1 MNDPFLPAADAAMT
15 EPPENLEDTA
25 IDWLVLLHSGQ
36 ATAAQRLAFQRW
48 RQSSPAH
55 ARAADEAQ
63 RLWGDLGQ
71 TRAAQQH
78 QQDASPATRTRRW
91 WPALAASVLLALGSV
106 IGWQQWPAWTSD
118 YYTAV
123 GQQQSLTLADGSRVT
138 LNSASALSVAY
149 SADERRVILERG
161 EALFEPAADGQR
173 PFVVQARAERLHS
186 AAGAFSVRRD
196 GDRLTVVVR
205 EGQVQFTG
213 EHAPVLL
220 QADQRLQ
227 YQAGQPLLAQQS
239 VDAASLTAWQRGKLI
254 FNGRPLGEVIGELER
269 YQQGRILVSDDQLAR
284 LAISGVFDLNDPQ
297 GSLRTLQQRY
307 PLQITYLPW
316 LAVLH

>member
-1 MNDPFLPAADAAMT
+1 MTDA
-15 EPPENLEDTA
+15 PENLDDTA

-36 ATAAQRLAFQRW
+36 ATAAQRMAFQQW
-48 RQSSPAH
+48 RQRSPAH
-55 ARAADEAQ
+55 TRAADEAQ

-71 TRAAQQH
+71 TQVAQQH
-78 QQDASPATRTRRW
+78 SQAARPAARAHRW
-91 WPALAASVLLALGSV
+91 WPVLAASLLLALGSV

-118 YYTAV
+118 YHTGV
-123 GQQQSLTLADGSRVT
+123 GQQQHLTLADGSRVI

-149 SADERRVILERG
+149 SADERRVVLEQG
-161 EALFEPAADGQR
+161 EALFEPQADGQR
-173 PFVVQARAERLHS
+173 PFVVQVRDQRLQG
-186 AAGAFSVRRD
+186 AGGAFSVRRD
-196 GDRLTVVVR
+196 GDQLTVVVR

-213 EHAPVLL
+213 DHAPLLL

-227 YQAGQPLLAQQS
+227 YQAGQPLLAQQK

-269 YQQGRILVSDDQLAR
+269 YQHGRILVSDRQLAD

-316 LAVLH
+316 LALLH

>member
-1 MNDPFLPAADAAMT
+1 MNDPHLLADAAMT
-15 EPPENLEDTA
+15 DAPENLDDTA

-36 ATAAQRLAFQRW
+36 ATAAQRMAFQQW
-48 RQSSPAH
+48 RQRSPAH
-55 ARAADEAQ
+55 TRAADEAQ

-71 TRAAQQH
+71 TQAAQQH
-78 QQDASPATRTRRW
+78 SQAARPAARAHRW
-91 WPALAASVLLALGSV
+91 WPALAASLLLALGSV

-118 YYTAV
+118 YHTGV
-123 GQQQSLTLADGSRVT
+123 GQQQHLTLADGSRVI

-149 SADERRVILERG
+149 SADERRVVLEQG
-161 EALFEPAADGQR
+161 EALFEPQADGQR
-173 PFVVQARAERLHS
+173 PFVVQVRGQRLQG
-186 AAGAFSVRRD
+186 AGGAFSVRRD
-196 GDRLTVVVR
+196 GDQLTVVVR

-213 EHAPVLL
+213 DHAPVLL

-227 YQAGQPLLAQQS
+227 YQAGQPLLAQQK

-269 YQQGRILVSDDQLAR
+269 YQHGRILVSDRQLAD

-316 LAVLH
+316 LALLH